1 MILPCSLRFIHTLY
15 SVFCLYICFC
25 GERERNIRN
34 RNRETKGQGEF
45 SEIKSLSFMTSDNRD
60 KSINKRS
67 KKEENL
73 IKISGSW
80 ATLK

>member
-1 MILPCSLRFIHTLY
+1 MYYPVPWDLSILCTLY
-15 SVFCLYICFC
+15 SVCLCVFV
-25 GERERNIRN
+25 ERERNIRN
-34 RNRETKGQGEF
+34 RNRETKGWREF
-45 SEIKSLSFMTSDNRD
+45 SEIKSLSFMTSDTRD

-73 IKISGSW
+73 IKNGGSW